1 MPRPA
6 KPVSEKSTKQDILAA
21 YQELLEEIDGQP
33 LTQSTLTTTEK
44 YDKAL
49 LADLTDAAVK
59 LQSII
64 GASLDELRTK
74 FVAAEKGLGTL
85 YQMQE
90 ARKKALADEHQEQG
104 KEQTRQREEFAYEF
118 AKMKKRTEE
127 ELGELRAKAEAELSQ
142 KREHLKEQ
150 EEEFTD
156 LKNQVK
162 TFEPRLQKSIND
174 AVAQTTKDLTMAFD
188 HERALLTQE
197 AKMNQ
202 SLLDQKVGLLET
214 TIATQKEEIARL
226 SATATQASLQMTRI
240 AERAVTKTQDQ
251 PTPQPKSPS

>member
-1 MPRPA
+1 MPRLA

-21 YQELLEEIDGQP
+21 YQELLEETDGQP
-33 LTQSTLTTTEK
+33 ITQSTITTTEK
-44 YDKAL
+44 YDKAIL
-49 LADLTDAAVK
+49 SDLADAAGK
-59 LQSII
+59 LQTLI

-74 FVAAEKGLGTL
+74 FSAAEKGLGTL

-90 ARKKALADEHQEQG
+90 ARKKALAEEHQEQI
-104 KEQTRQREEFAYEF
+104 KEQTRQKEEFAYEF
-118 AKMKKRTEE
+118 AKMKKRSEE
-127 ELGELRAKAEAELSQ
+127 ELGELRVKTEAELSQ
-142 KREHLKEQ
+142 KRQQIKEQ

-174 AVAQTTKDLTMAFD
+174 AVAQTTKDLTVAFD

-197 AKMNQ
+197 AKMTQ
-202 SLLDQKVGLLET
+202 SLLEQKVGLLET
-214 TIATQKEEIARL
+214 TIATQKEEIVRL
-226 SATATQASLQMTRI
+226 SATATQASIQMTRI

-251 PTPQPKSPS
+251 PMPQPKSTA